1 MNMLN
6 SKIIKKIKSP
16 FIIYADFE
24 NILVSDNNEKQYPEE
39 PCTNKFQKHIS
50 FSHGYKLVCVDD
62 KFSKSFNTYS
72 GKEAIYDFINS
83 MIEES
88 KYVMKKHFNKELVII
103 IKGNG
108 TFENSTKYWIC
119 DNDYIDT
126 DVKVRDH
133 CCVTGKYRGSAHR
146 DCNIILRK
154 LCASL

>member
-39 PCTNKFQKHIS
+39 PCTSKFQKHIS
-50 FSHGYKLVCVDD
+50 FSYGYKLVSVDD
-62 KFSKSFNTYS
+62 KFGKYFNTYL
-72 GKEAIYDFINS
+72 GKEAIYNVINS

-88 KYVMKKHFNKELVII
+88 QYCSDVMKKHFNKELVII

-108 TFENSTKYWIC
+108 TLLN
-119 DNDYIDT
+119 
-126 DVKVRDH
+126 V
-133 CCVTGKYRGSAHR
+133 GSVIM
-146 DCNIILRK
+146 IILK
-154 LCASL
+154 LVLK